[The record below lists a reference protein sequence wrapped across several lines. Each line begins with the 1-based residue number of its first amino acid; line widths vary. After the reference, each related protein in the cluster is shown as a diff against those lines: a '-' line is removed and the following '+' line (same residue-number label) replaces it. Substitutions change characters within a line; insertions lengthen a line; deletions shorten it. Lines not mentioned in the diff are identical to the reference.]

1 MHSLALHGAAFLFSG
16 HGSGC
21 KYYSYEQMLT
31 ENDPFSAISLLMG
44 CSSVRMGSEAGWVY
58 LGAPVYYLMNAAP
71 VVVGCLWDVSDGDL
85 DRMTKF
91 MLNTVMVGE
100 RGACDS

>member
-71 VVVGCLWDVSDGDL
+71 VVVGMTFCAAARARRRSLWGTS
-85 DRMTKF
+85 RMRWS
-91 MLNTVMVGE
+91 LV
-100 RGACDS
+100 